1 MRTRKLS
8 AALALATAAALPSAA
23 PAAAHG
29 GTVRLELS
37 GTPGGHVR
45 TLATWADDHD
55 PVTEGFTGTVAAA
68 ASDGRTAGPWRLV
81 SVPDQPGAYATRESL
96 PAGHWRV
103 SVACTSPAPGHD
115 ERDLDVDPAA
125 NGELAASGASGGSSG
140 DSSGGSTGGSSDGS
154 SDGFSGGSP
163 GGGGDPAQTVPRS
176 TAAPLAAPG
185 SRPVHETTDD
195 ATTWAAIGT
204 AAAAVLLVA
213 TGLWLRRHA
222 RP

>member
-1 MRTRKLS
+1 MRTRQLS

-55 PVTEGFTGTVAAA
+55 PVTEGFTGTVAAT

-81 SVPDQPGAYATRESL
+81 SVPDQPGAYTTRESL

-115 ERDLDVDPAA
+115 ERDFDVDPATDGA
-125 NGELAASGASGGSSG
+125 LAASGASGGG
-140 DSSGGSTGGSSDGS
+140 SDGS
-154 SDGFSGGSP
+154 P
-163 GGGGDPAQTVPRS
+163 AVGGDDPAE
-176 TAAPLAAPG
+176 TAPPAVSALAAPG
-185 SRPVHETTDD
+185 GRPVHETTDG

-213 TGLWLRRHA
+213 TGLWLRRQA